1 MRKIFLIDFSSTALY
16 NFDMEEQAIF
26 MRAEHIRDVIRYINR
41 FKNAAV
47 VIYLDDRIIDSPL
60 WASHIR
66 DISLIHEAGLRVIL
80 VPGAHKHIDKIL
92 TENHISWTRK
102 DGCRITSDDAIPLI
116 KTAAF
121 DVSNIVM
128 SSLAGEHLTAVIGN
142 WVRARGKGVLD
153 GTDYGCAGEIDKIDD
168 DTIRT
173 VLSNGFIPIFP
184 CIGWSL
190 SGKPYNI
197 SSMQLASQIAVHMQ
211 ADKLFFLVPDAE
223 LSEKYFTLP
232 EEIGISPEGCIPAM
246 NIEELDEFLK
256 ANEPS
261 SDSKKMANNRSL
273 DAEEKDIREHILSIV
288 HLGRTACTQGVTR
301 VHILNSSLNG
311 TLPCE
316 IFSDLGSG
324 TMIYSSNYGKLRP
337 MERKDIAAVLTLIQP
352 FVKKGILLPRTEE
365 QLESQLNDYIVYELD
380 GGIRA
385 CSALH
390 IYDNKQAEIAAVA
403 VDETCAHI
411 GIGPKIMD
419 YLINRAKQLS
429 LESVFVLTTQTTDWF
444 ESLGFKS
451 DEINTLPEKRK
462 ALWTPSRGSKL
473 LRLKLK

>member
-1 MRKIFLIDFSSTALY
+1 
-16 NFDMEEQAIF
+16 MEEEAIF
-26 MRAEHIRDVIRYINR
+26 TRAEHIRDVIRYISK

-66 DISLIHEAGLRVIL
+66 DISLIHEAGLQVIL

-92 TENHISWTRK
+92 TDNNISWKRK
-102 DGCRITSDDAIPLI
+102 NGHRITTEESMPLI

-142 WVRARGKGVLD
+142 WVRARAKGVID
-153 GTDYGCAGEIDKIDD
+153 GVDFGTAGEIDKIDD

-173 VLSNGFIPIFP
+173 VLANGFIPIFP

-223 LSEKYFTLP
+223 ISAKYFMLP
-232 EEIGISPEGCIPAM
+232 EKIGVSPEGCVPAM
-246 NIEELDEFLK
+246 NINELDSFLA
-256 ANEPS
+256 ANEDTAVS
-261 SDSKKMANNRSL
+261 NKKTPDRSL
-273 DAEEKDIREHILSIV
+273 YKELSAEQRDIREHILSIV
-288 HLGRTACTQGVTR
+288 RLGRMACTEGVTR

-337 MERKDIAAVLTLIQP
+337 MERSDIAAVLTLIQP
-352 FVKKGILLPRTEE
+352 FVRKGFLLPRSEE
-365 QLESQLNDYIVYELD
+365 QLESQLQDFVVYELD

-419 YLINRAKQLS
+419 NLITRAKQLS
-429 LESVFVLTTQTTDWF
+429 LDSVFVLTTQTTDWF
-444 ESLGFKS
+444 ESLGFKPDDIS
-451 DEINTLPEKRK
+451 TLPEKRK
-462 ALWTPSRGSKL
+462 ALWSPSRGSKL

>member
-1 MRKIFLIDFSSTALY
+1 
-16 NFDMEEQAIF
+16 MEEHAIF
-26 MRAEHIRDVIRYINR
+26 TRAEHIRDVIRYISR
-41 FKNAAV
+41 FKDAAV

-92 TENHISWTRK
+92 AENNISWERK
-102 DGCRITSDDAIPLI
+102 NGCRITDDEAMPLI

-142 WVRARGKGVLD
+142 WVRARAKGVLD
-153 GTDYGCAGEIDKIDD
+153 GTDYGSAGEIDKIDD
-168 DTIRT
+168 DTIRA

-197 SSMQLASQIAVHMQ
+197 SSMQLASQIAIHMQ

-223 LSEKYFTLP
+223 LSATYFTLP
-232 EEIGISPEGCIPAM
+232 QEIGISPEGCIPAM
-246 NIEELDEFLK
+246 NIEEVDEFLK
-256 ANEPS
+256 ANKEIKS
-261 SDSKKMANNRSL
+261 AKTNSTVMQDL
-273 DAEEKDIREHILSIV
+273 REHILSIV
-288 HLGRTACTQGVTR
+288 RLGKAACLEGVTR

-337 MERKDIAAVLTLIQP
+337 MERNDIAAVLTLIQP

-419 YLINRAKQLS
+419 SLINRAKQLS
-429 LESVFVLTTQTTDWF
+429 LDSVFVLTTQTTDWF

-451 DEINTLPEKRK
+451 DNINSLPEKRK
-462 ALWTPSRGSKL
+462 ALWSPSRGSKL

>member
-1 MRKIFLIDFSSTALY
+1 
-16 NFDMEEQAIF
+16 MEEQAIF
-26 MRAEHIRDVIRYINR
+26 TRAEHIRDVIRYISR

-80 VPGAHKHIDKIL
+80 VPGAHKHIDTIL
-92 TENHISWTRK
+92 SQNNISWERK
-102 DGCRITSDDAIPLI
+102 NGCRITTEDAMPLI

-128 SSLAGEHLTAVIGN
+128 TSLAGEHLTAVIGN
-142 WVRARGKGVLD
+142 WVRARAKGVID
-153 GTDYGCAGEIDKIDD
+153 GVDYGSSGEIDKIDD

-197 SSMQLASQIAVHMQ
+197 SSMQLAAQIAVHMQ

-223 LSEKYFTLP
+223 LSAQYFTLP
-232 EEIGISPEGCIPAM
+232 QEIGLSPEGCIPAM
-246 NIEELDEFLK
+246 NIEELDTFLA
-256 ANEPS
+256 ANDEAQT
-261 SDSKKMANNRSL
+261 KNA
-273 DAEEKDIREHILSIV
+273 DAHELRENILSIV
-288 HLGRTACTQGVTR
+288 RLGRTACTQGVTR

-352 FVKKGILLPRTEE
+352 FVRKGILLPRTEE
-365 QLESQLNDYIVYELD
+365 QLESQLHDFVVYELD

-390 IYDNKQAEIAAVA
+390 IYDDKQAEIAAVA

-419 YLINRAKQLS
+419 YLISRAKQLS
-429 LESVFVLTTQTTDWF
+429 LDSVFVLTTQTTDWF
-444 ESLGFKS
+444 ESLGFKGDNIS
-451 DEINTLPEKRK
+451 TLPEKRK
-462 ALWTPSRGSKL
+462 ALWSPSRGSKL
-473 LRLKLK
+473 LRLKLN

>member
-1 MRKIFLIDFSSTALY
+1 
-16 NFDMEEQAIF
+16 MEEQAIF
-26 MRAEHIRDVIRYINR
+26 TRAEHIRDVIRYISR

-47 VIYLDDRIIDSPL
+47 VIYLDDRIIDSAL
-60 WASHIR
+60 WKSHIR

-92 TENHISWTRK
+92 AENNIAWERK
-102 DGCRITSDDAIPLI
+102 DGFRITTDDAMPLI

-142 WVRARGKGVLD
+142 WVRARAKGVLN
-153 GTDYGCAGEIDKIDD
+153 GTDYGSAGEIDKIDD

-173 VLSNGFIPIFP
+173 VLADGFIPIFP

-197 SSMQLASQIAVHMQ
+197 SSMQLAAQIAVHMQ

-223 LSEKYFTLP
+223 LSAQYFTLP
-232 EEIGISPEGCIPAM
+232 PDIGISPEGCIPAM
-246 NIEELDEFLK
+246 NIEELDEFLRV
-256 ANEPS
+256 NEKTEKS
-261 SDSKKMANNRSL
+261 CKKQVDGKKVTSDRSL
-273 DAEEKDIREHILSIV
+273 DITQQDLREHILSIV
-288 HLGRTACTQGVTR
+288 RLGRTACTQGVTR

-352 FVKKGILLPRTEE
+352 FVRKGILLPRTEE
-365 QLESQLNDYIVYELD
+365 QLESQLNDYVVYELD

-419 YLINRAKQLS
+419 YLIARAKQLS
-429 LESVFVLTTQTTDWF
+429 LVSVFVLTTQTTDWF
-444 ESLGFKS
+444 ESLGFTS
-451 DEINTLPEKRK
+451 DDISTLPEKRK
-462 ALWTPSRGSKL
+462 ALWSPARGSKL

>member
-1 MRKIFLIDFSSTALY
+1 
-16 NFDMEEQAIF
+16 MEEDAIF
-26 MRAEHIRDVIRYINR
+26 TRAEHIRDVIRYIGR
-41 FKNAAV
+41 FKDAAV
-47 VIYLDDRIIDSPL
+47 VIYLDDHIIDSPL
-60 WASHIR
+60 WVNHIR

-80 VPGAHKHIDKIL
+80 VPGAYKHIDKIL
-92 TENHISWTRK
+92 ADNNIPWERK
-102 DGCRITSDDAIPLI
+102 NGCRITTEEAMPLI

-128 SSLAGEHLTAVIGN
+128 TSLAGEHLTAVIGN
-142 WVRARGKGVLD
+142 WVRARAKGVID
-153 GTDYGCAGEIDKIDD
+153 GVDYGTSGEIDKIDD

-197 SSMQLASQIAVHMQ
+197 SSIQLASQIAVHIQ

-223 LSEKYFTLP
+223 LSAKYFTLP
-232 EEIGISPEGCIPAM
+232 KGIGLSPEGCIPAM
-246 NIEELDEFLK
+246 NLEEVDEFLN
-256 ANEPS
+256 ANKDKKTADQSLVKISS
-261 SDSKKMANNRSL
+261 SDEKKTTDRSL
-273 DAEEKDIREHILSIV
+273 DETQTALKEHILSIV
-288 HLGRTACTQGVTR
+288 RLGKTACTQGVTR
-301 VHILNSSLNG
+301 VHVLNSSLNG

-324 TMIYSSNYGKLRP
+324 TMIYASNYGKLRP
-337 MERKDIAAVLTLIQP
+337 MERSDIAAVLTLIQP
-352 FVKKGILLPRTEE
+352 FVRKGLLLPRTEE
-365 QLESQLNDYIVYELD
+365 QLENQLHDFVVYELD

-419 YLINRAKQLS
+419 YLITRAKQLS
-429 LESVFVLTTQTTDWF
+429 LDSVFVLTTQTTDWF
-444 ESLGFKS
+444 ENLGFKS
-451 DEINTLPEKRK
+451 NDINTLPEKRK
-462 ALWTPSRGSKL
+462 ALWSPNRGSKL